1 MSSQEQVVLNNRY
14 ELRRRIGRGGMAEVY
29 LARDRELDRP
39 VAVKILFAEFA
50 TDESFVARFRR
61 EAQSAANLNHPNIVG
76 VYDWGKER
84 GTYYIVMEYVDGRSL
99 SEVVRAEGPLHPHRA
114 AEVAS
119 DVASAL
125 GFAHRNDVVHRDI
138 KPGNVLITSRGQV
151 KVADFGIARA
161 ITASP
166 DDALTQAGSVMGTAT
181 YFSPEQA
188 QGAQPDPRSDLYSLG
203 IVMYE
208 MVAGRPP
215 FTGENPV
222 SIAYKQVHDAPQP
235 LVQIVADVPRAYEA
249 IVAKLLAKDPAMRY
263 PTAGA
268 LRDDLRRFRSDQPVE
283 ALVAAQNAQ
292 GRAGA
297 AAVAGAVAAATTVN
311 PTAAP
316 TTVGPSV
323 PPRSATVP
331 STGMIEAGYP
341 TGASA
346 DAMYYDTNQS
356 KTGWYAIAA
365 FLALIVLV
373 VGGVLLFQV
382 LSGNDSTD
390 EPTQFILAD
399 YTNPPQLLA
408 DVTADLDSL
417 GIRYETI
424 AEESAV
430 VPVGFVH
437 RTDPVAGTVI
447 LADQTVKVYFNPDPQ
462 LVPVPGVV
470 GLTLE
475 AARLKLEGEG
485 FKIGDITIEKTDE
498 VAENTVI
505 STDPAADTP
514 ALQGSTV
521 AIVVAGPPDSVQV
534 PGQVV
539 GMTEIDARALLEA
552 PPYQFTVTTAV
563 QSSSTIPEGTVIE
576 INPGP
581 GALVLI
587 GSDVTI
593 VVSTGPQPVSVPS
606 VTASSTQAWAASECL
621 ATLARH
627 SAAAK

>member
-1 MSSQEQVVLNNRY
+1 
-14 ELRRRIGRGGMAEVY
+14 
-29 LARDRELDRP
+29 
-39 VAVKILFAEFA
+39 
-50 TDESFVARFRR
+50 
-61 EAQSAANLNHPNIVG
+61 
-76 VYDWGKER
+76 
-84 GTYYIVMEYVDGRSL
+84 
-99 SEVVRAEGPLHPHRA
+99 
-114 AEVAS
+114 
-119 DVASAL
+119 
-125 GFAHRNDVVHRDI
+125 
-138 KPGNVLITSRGQV
+138 
-151 KVADFGIARA
+151 
-161 ITASP
+161 
-166 DDALTQAGSVMGTAT
+166 
-181 YFSPEQA
+181 
-188 QGAQPDPRSDLYSLG
+188 
-203 IVMYE
+203 
-208 MVAGRPP
+208 
-215 FTGENPV
+215 V

-268 LRDDLRRFRSDQPVE
+268 LRDHLRRFRSDQPVE

-292 GRAGA
+292 GRAAGA
-297 AAVAGAVAAATTVN
+297 AAAAGAVAGATTVN

-316 TTVGPSV
+316 TTVGPSM

-373 VGGVLLFQV
+373 VGGVLLFQA

-606 VTASSTQAWAASECL
+606 VIGQTEGRARNSLTSSGLVVRVTFQDVPAGSPDDGRVIDQSLPADSVVQPGTEITITVARSVQVAPTPPPTTVEPTTTVPPTTAAPTTVAPT
-621 ATLARH
+621 TLPPTTVPPTTVL
-627 SAAAK
+627 